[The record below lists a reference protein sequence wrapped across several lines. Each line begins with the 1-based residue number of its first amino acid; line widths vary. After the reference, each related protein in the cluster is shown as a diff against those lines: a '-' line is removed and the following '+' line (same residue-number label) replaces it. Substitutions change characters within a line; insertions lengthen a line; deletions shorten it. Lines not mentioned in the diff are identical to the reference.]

1 MRNVPY
7 IDATGLRTLKEVLHE
22 MQQSGTKVILSGVSN
37 EKVIEEL
44 NKSRI
49 MFMVGKANVKPA
61 FPEALDRAKEVLFEE
76 EEMKSRNKSK

>member
-1 MRNVPY
+1 MRNVP
-7 IDATGLRTLKEVLHE
+7 IVDATGLRTLKEVLKE

-44 NKSRI
+44 IRSRI

-61 FPEALDRAKEVLFEE
+61 FPEAYAAPGRTG
-76 EEMKSRNKSK
+76 